1 MMKHKSTALLC
12 ALCITLTGIPSPEP
26 LLSMTVS
33 AADPA
38 PVVQTEGI
46 LNYTEADGQITLT
59 GATEQLPEE
68 FVFPSEI
75 GGLPVTAIGMNAF
88 QKQKTLSVMT
98 LPEHLVTVGEDAFY
112 DCDALKS
119 VYLPDSVREVGR
131 TAFGY
136 CDIIGEVRLNEGL
149 TTIGNLAFYG
159 AKETELTIPSTVETI
174 GTDAFKFNPNLTS
187 IVIPATVKNL
197 GATAFMNCYALE
209 SATVENG
216 IETLPAGLF
225 TECKKLTSFEIPDS
239 VTSIGDSC
247 FTKCAALQSITI
259 PASVQTIGN
268 KAFAEDP
275 ALETV
280 ILNEGLTAIGEN
292 AFSEDAAITE
302 ITLPSTL
309 TSIGR
314 YAFQKTSLT
323 SVDLP
328 ASLTDLGDSIFDG
341 CKSLTS
347 ITIPD
352 GITSIPARFL
362 VDCTK
367 LESVVLPDS
376 VTAIGSSAFFG
387 CSKLSSI
394 TIPET
399 VTEIGGHA
407 FKYTPF
413 MDSLKENGPL
423 TVINQILVDA
433 SPCEGDVVIPDGVR
447 IISEYCFDDYHNEN
461 VTSVTV
467 PEGVVRIADEGL
479 SDLRKVEQI
488 TLPESLEEIGGMAF
502 NGDYALKSIEIPD
515 RVGDRMGG
523 YVLSSCSSLET
534 VKLPAGMTVLPHNI
548 FTSDKALKN
557 VELPAGLLTISD
569 SAFYGCTAL
578 TQLTLPETLTTI
590 GSSAFSNCTALTD
603 LTLPESVTKIDRSA
617 FADVQSL
624 GNITFLNPYCEF
636 PMEKSFLYTN
646 DQYAKPPFKGIIHG
660 YDNSTAQKYAEKY
673 SIAFESLGA
682 APSYITTTPTTT
694 TTTTTTST
702 TTITSTT
709 VITSRTEPTTT
720 VTRPTTTTQTVTTA
734 PVTVTVPTTT
744 DPVTTTA
751 VTTTTVPTYN
761 GMRYRVYYDYQDKEQ
776 ENPLIVINGYTD
788 DMPHEVE
795 IPSEIDGVPVR
806 RITGFRE
813 CYRLHT
819 ISIPE
824 GVEIDSRC
832 FEGCNYLEE
841 VVLPNDLKVID
852 KAAFYG
858 CDCLKRIS
866 IPESVKEI
874 RDDAFTDCISLTSIT
889 LPDGLERLKSNAFK
903 GCTNLAPVTIPANA
917 KDGYA
922 SVDPCFF
929 GHYHDKRVTTTSNE
943 YVYSNTTLAYL
954 TEMEE
959 LVVESNRA
967 RAANLAAAPALRRVF
982 FMNPECEITWSGN
995 EKFNAL
1001 EEVCGYEGSLAEEFA
1016 AAFNVKF
1023 TALTSDDLSQIPAL
1037 TPIQTN
1043 PYSENLTYLV
1053 KNDEIVI
1060 SNLNTATPSK
1070 SVITIPEKIEGKPVT
1085 ELALADTD
1093 TFPHSLRVLNIPKTV
1108 KVIDVS
1114 LFSYQDTLAE
1124 INVDPDNEVFSSID
1138 GVLFNKDQTELIL
1151 YPSAKVSTEYTIPST
1166 VKKICDKAFHDSDY
1180 PAYINVPDGLE
1191 TVEMFAFNQCR
1202 KLYRIDFS
1210 KTKAVF
1216 DAFVFERCEVLDE
1229 LTLPASIEELPNSMC
1244 ENCPSLKK
1252 IVIPESVKLI
1262 SYEAFVNCKKLNHVT
1277 LPEGLEEI
1285 RDYAFAGCE
1294 SLEEIVIPEKVKQ
1307 IVGAVFHDDTALRS
1321 VTVLN
1326 PDCYIYDD
1334 PRAISNGRVTDESTG
1349 KRVEYY
1355 NGVIRAYSG
1364 SKLEEYANKYGYRF
1378 ESIGIIPSAV
1388 TTTSVT
1394 TTSTSTSTTTTT
1406 RVTVSPPIIIPT
1418 DPTGTTT
1425 STAPITTTSTAPV
1438 TTTSTTTP
1446 ITTTSTTAPVTT
1458 SSTTALVTTTST
1470 TAPVTT
1476 TSTTSETTTTVTT
1489 VPASTVRGDLN
1500 GDGALTIADA
1510 VVMSRFI
1517 AEDLP
1522 AEQIPAPDVLRQL
1535 DFHSDGLL
1543 TLLDIRKMISM
1554 ITK

>member
-12 ALCITLTGIPSPEP
+12 AMCITLTGIPSPEP
-26 LLSMTVS
+26 LFSMTAS

-38 PVVQTEGI
+38 PAVQTEGI

-75 GGLPVTAIGMNAF
+75 GGLPVTAIGINAF
-88 QKQKTLSVMT
+88 QKQKALSVMT
-98 LPEHLVTVGEDAFY
+98 LPEHLVTVGEHAFY
-112 DCDALKS
+112 DCDVLKS

-136 CDIIGEVRLNEGL
+136 CPMIEEIRLNEGL
-149 TTIGNLAFYG
+149 TTIGTLAFYG

-174 GTDAFKFNPNLTS
+174 GSDAFKFNSRLTS
-187 IVIPATVKNL
+187 IVIPATVKEL
-197 GATAFMNCYALE
+197 GTSAFMNCYALE

-216 IETLPAGLF
+216 IESLPAGLF
-225 TECKKLTSFEIPDS
+225 TECKMLTSFEIPDS

-268 KAFAEDP
+268 KAFAEDT
-275 ALETV
+275 ALAAV
-280 ILNEGLTAIGEN
+280 VLNEGLTAIGEN
-292 AFSEDAAITE
+292 AFAQDAAITE

-314 YAFQKTSLT
+314 YAFEKTGLT
-323 SVDLP
+323 AVDIP
-328 ASLTDLGDSIFDG
+328 ASVTEIGDGAFEE
-341 CKSLTS
+341 CKSLTAL
-347 ITIPD
+347 TIGNGVATLP
-352 GITSIPARFL
+352 SRLAAN
-362 VDCTK
+362 CTK
-367 LESVVLPDS
+367 LESVVIPDS

-387 CSKLSSI
+387 CSKLGSI

-399 VTEIGGHA
+399 VTDIGGHA

-433 SPCEGDVVIPDGVR
+433 SPCEGDVVIPDGVK
-447 IISEYCFDDYHNEN
+447 IIGEYCFDDYHNEN
-461 VTSVTV
+461 ITSITV
-467 PEGVVRIADEGL
+467 PEGVVRIASEAFSKL
-479 SDLRKVEQI
+479 KTVERI
-488 TLPESLEEIGGMAF
+488 TLPETLEEIGGLAF
-502 NGDYALKSIEIPD
+502 SGNHALKSIEIPD
-515 RVGDRMGG
+515 RVGDRIGA
-523 YVLSSCSSLET
+523 YALDSCYALET
-534 VKLPAGMTVLPHNI
+534 VKLPAGMTVIPKDL
-548 FTSDKALKN
+548 FTGDKSLKTI
-557 VELPAGLLTISD
+557 ELPAGLKTISGF
-569 SAFYGCTAL
+569 AFYNCSGMTE
-578 TQLTLPETLTTI
+578 LTLPETLTTI
-590 GSSAFSNCTALTD
+590 EGHAFGNCTALTD
-603 LTLPESVTKIDRSA
+603 LILPESVTTIEKDA
-617 FADVQSL
+617 FSEVQSL
-624 GNITFLNPYCEF
+624 GNLTFLNPYCEI
-636 PMEKSFLYTN
+636 PMDKSVVYTN
-646 DQYAKPPFKGIIHG
+646 DKYAKPPFKGIIHG
-660 YDNSTAQKYAEKY
+660 YDNSTAQKFAENFG
-673 SIAFESLGA
+673 IAFESLGA

-702 TTITSTT
+702 TTVTTTT
-709 VITSRTEPTTT
+709 VTTSRTEPTTT

-734 PVTVTVPTTT
+734 PVTITVPTTT

-776 ENPLIVINGYTD
+776 ENPLIAINGYTD
-788 DMPHEVE
+788 EMPHEVE

-889 LPDGLERLKSNAFK
+889 LPDGLEKLKSNAFK

-917 KDGYA
+917 KDGYS

-929 GHYHDKRVTTTSNE
+929 GHYHDKRVTTTGNE
-943 YVYSNTTLAYL
+943 YVYSYTSLAYL

-982 FMNPECEITWSGN
+982 FMNPECEITWSGD

-1001 EEVCGYEGSLAEEFA
+1001 EEVCGYAGSLAEEFA

-1023 TALTSDDLSQIPAL
+1023 TAITSDDLSQIPAL
-1037 TPIQTN
+1037 TPIQTS

-1108 KVIDVS
+1108 KVIDLS

-1138 GVLFNKDQTELIL
+1138 GVLFNKDQTELII
-1151 YPSAKVSTEYTIPST
+1151 YPSAKVRSEYTIPST

-1191 TVEMFAFNQCR
+1191 MIGQFAFDDCR
-1202 KLYRIDFS
+1202 KLYRIDLS
-1210 KTKAVF
+1210 KSKAEM
-1216 DAFVFERCEVLDE
+1216 DAFAFQDCPVLDE
-1229 LTLPASIEELPNSMC
+1229 LKLPAGIEELPTSMC
-1244 ENCPSLKK
+1244 ENCSSLRE
-1252 IVIPESVKLI
+1252 IVIPESLKKI
-1262 SYEAFVNCKKLNHVT
+1262 GYEAFVNCKKLNHIT
-1277 LPEGLEEI
+1277 LPAGLEEI

-1294 SLEEIVIPEKVKQ
+1294 SLEEIVIPEKVDH
-1307 IVGAVFHDDTALRS
+1307 IESAVFHDDPKLRS

-1326 PDCYIYDD
+1326 PDCRINDT
-1334 PRAISNGRVTDESTG
+1334 PRAICNGRITDETTG

-1378 ESIGIIPSAV
+1378 ESIGIIPSLVTTTAV
-1388 TTTSVT
+1388 TTTSI
-1394 TTSTSTSTTTTT
+1394 STSTTTTT

-1425 STAPITTTSTAPV
+1425 STAPITTTTTPVTTTSTAPV
-1438 TTTSTTTP
+1438 TTTSTAAE
-1446 ITTTSTTAPVTT
+1446 TSTTV
-1458 SSTTALVTTTST
+1458 
-1470 TAPVTT
+1470 
-1476 TSTTSETTTTVTT
+1476 SEIPQTPTN
-1489 VPASTVRGDLN
+1489 GDLN
-1500 GDGALTIADA
+1500 GDGKLTVADA
-1510 VVMSRFI
+1510 VLMSRLI
-1517 AEDLP
+1517 AEDL
-1522 AEQIPAPDVLRQL
+1522 AADQL
-1535 DFHSDGLL
+1535 PSADLIRKSDLDADGIL
-1543 TLLDIRKMISM
+1543 TLLDIRKMFGM
-1554 ITK
+1554 ILANI